1 MKYEC
6 CACGQDFPTTSAV
19 DGFAQGYRVGFL
31 CPHCGAN
38 LQDNLIDTHRV
49 IRKDKGAYALLGVA
63 MLGMGVVKVMSLEG
77 PIALAIMLAVFAL
90 VGIVLWKYPSLRE
103 EPIGSTRLGPGK
115 TMKPRELASKSHST
129 QRD

>member
-1 MKYEC
+1 MLNYGYSEE
-6 CACGQDFPTTSAV
+6 GTSGSV
-19 DGFAQGYRVGFL
+19 RDLTLWKRILTYSGRY
-31 CPHCGAN
+31 
-38 LQDNLIDTHRV
+38 
-49 IRKDKGAYALLGVA
+49 KGAL
-63 MLGMGVVKVMSLEG
+63 
-77 PIALAIMLAVFAL
+77 ALAIMLAVFAL